1 MLYAS
6 KMSSPALCCRR
17 LYRAGP
23 LSASQGMVSSHHC
36 INDED
41 QTSRHRHRPLH
52 QVNFVSSSTEYSKHH
67 FSSSTNNFRRGFS
80 TNSNVSSILSKEA
93 ATAPIDYPTSQR
105 YLALPPAIAI
115 HLSIGS
121 VYVYSMWT
129 PGMSKAL
136 GVLAAAPNDWT
147 HSELLPVFSTAAVV
161 LG

>member
-1 MLYAS
+1 M
-6 KMSSPALCCRR
+6 MSSPALCCRR
-17 LYRAGP
+17 WYHAGP
-23 LSASQGMVSSHHC
+23 LRVYDVFNQGMVSSHHC

-52 QVNFVSSSTEYSKHH
+52 QVNFASFSTSFSTEYS
-67 FSSSTNNFRRGFS
+67 FRRRFS
-80 TNSNVSSILSKEA
+80 TNSKVSSILSKEA

>member
-1 MLYAS
+1 
-6 KMSSPALCCRR
+6 MSSPALRR
-17 LYRAGP
+17 WYRAGP
-23 LSASQGMVSSHHC
+23 SRAYDVLSQGMVSSHHC
-36 INDED
+36 CFIDED
-41 QTSRHRHRPLH
+41 QTSRHRHRRQH
-52 QVNFVSSSTEYSKHH
+52 QVNFASFSTEYS
-67 FSSSTNNFRRGFS
+67 FRRRFS
-80 TNSNVSSILSKEA
+80 TNSKVSSILSKEA

-129 PGMSKAL
+129 PGMSKVL
-136 GVLAAAPNDWT
+136 GVLASAPNDWT